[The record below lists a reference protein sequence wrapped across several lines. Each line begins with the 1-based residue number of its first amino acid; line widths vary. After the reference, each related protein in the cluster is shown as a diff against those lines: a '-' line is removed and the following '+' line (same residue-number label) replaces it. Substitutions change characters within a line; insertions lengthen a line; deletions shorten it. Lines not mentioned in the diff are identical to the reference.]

1 MEINFFKDSHPSYR
15 SGQSESNRRPID
27 LQSIALPTEL
37 CPGVTVWFFDDFVKG
52 QRHHSQNPEKKKPLL
67 FTADQSH

>member
-1 MEINFFKDSHPSYR
+1 MYLPLQIKVR

-37 CPGVTVWFFDDFVKG
+37 CPVNLLVGCAVW
-52 QRHHSQNPEKKKPLL
+52 R
-67 FTADQSH
+67 